1 MTAFRAAAGIGA
13 LGLARAAELKQ
24 VRKEEN
30 RCIGEVFHKEFRRD
44 RQQGVEG
51 HIRDLQ
57 GEWYDNAASSSI

>member
-51 HIRDLQ
+51 HIRD
-57 GEWYDNAASSSI
+57 